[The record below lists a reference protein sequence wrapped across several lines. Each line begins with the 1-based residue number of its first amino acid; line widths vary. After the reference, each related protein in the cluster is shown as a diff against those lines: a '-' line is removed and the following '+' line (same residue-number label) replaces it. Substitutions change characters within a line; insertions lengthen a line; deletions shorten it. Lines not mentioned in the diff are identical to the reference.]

1 MHGHRSVPLTTEGVT
16 LADRTTPS
24 TFSIPTNDLSG
35 LRVDGRHDSE
45 GAGIFMRCGRSLR
58 SGRRSITR
66 MYLGPCGPICTIKSP
81 NVEEGI
87 FS

>member
-45 GAGIFMRCGRSLR
+45 GA
-58 SGRRSITR
+58 
-66 MYLGPCGPICTIKSP
+66 
-81 NVEEGI
+81 
-87 FS
+87 